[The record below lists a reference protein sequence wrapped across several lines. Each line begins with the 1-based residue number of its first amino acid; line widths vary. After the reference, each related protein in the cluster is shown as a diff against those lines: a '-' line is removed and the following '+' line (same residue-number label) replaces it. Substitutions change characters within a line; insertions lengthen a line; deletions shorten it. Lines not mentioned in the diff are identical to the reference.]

1 MTLLV
6 DKNVDSVAMDE
17 DSGDESRAKKA
28 PSRAALPLPL
38 PPNPEHVLIRRDYD
52 PKARHQAAAAAA
64 KAAAAADTFFKSPL
78 TGELVPAAAMS
89 EHMRISTLEEEQRED
104 QEEVLDTGF
113 HIEEDLR
120 QLAEYRSG
128 VVAKGDDEAVIGKR
142 VGEAGAHTVILRSGT
157 WWRRWARCCSSRS
170 RRQSKAQYLPA
181 TT

>member
-28 PSRAALPLPL
+28 PSRAALPLPLPL

-89 EHMRISTLEEEQRED
+89 EHMRISMLDPRWLEQKQREKKERED
-104 QEEVLDTGF
+104 QEEVGV
-113 HIEEDLR
+113 
-120 QLAEYRSG
+120 RS
-128 VVAKGDDEAVIGKR
+128 
-142 VGEAGAHTVILRSGT
+142 
-157 WWRRWARCCSSRS
+157 AR
-170 RRQSKAQYLPA
+170 
-181 TT
+181 